1 MNVSLTPILE
11 DFIRHKVASGLYNNS
26 SEVIREALRLLVARE
41 PSLLTALVPKHLSKE
56 QIHSTLAS
64 LEMPLRK
71 LGLSSLAL
79 FGSVLDGSA
88 TNDSDI
94 DLLIELDSDKHVSL
108 VDLVGIKLFLE
119 EQLGNTVDVVT
130 RQGIDPVIRDD
141 VFAQAEAVF

>member
-1 MNVSLTPILE
+1 
-11 DFIRHKVASGLYNNS
+11 
-26 SEVIREALRLLVARE
+26 
-41 PSLLTALVPKHLSKE
+41 
-56 QIHSTLAS
+56 
-64 LEMPLRK
+64 MPLRK

-79 FGSVLDGSA
+79 FGSILDGSA

-108 VDLVGIKLFLE
+108 VDLVGIKFFLE
-119 EQLGNTVDVVT
+119 EHLGNTVDVVT